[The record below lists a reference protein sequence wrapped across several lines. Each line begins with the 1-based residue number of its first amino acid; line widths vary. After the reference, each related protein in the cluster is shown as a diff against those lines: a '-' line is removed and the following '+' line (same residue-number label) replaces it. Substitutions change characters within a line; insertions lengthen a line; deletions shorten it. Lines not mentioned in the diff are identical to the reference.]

1 MQKILT
7 SVLFMTS
14 LSVQAIPVM
23 NFFELGIAD
32 GQNISYK
39 QVAQH
44 NIQTSIK
51 NEKGTLAMIA
61 LQSQNDPQMGYMLEL
76 YADEAAYQ
84 IHKKSPQYHYFLQA
98 SPKILTDH
106 KKFTP
111 LTLQFL
117 ADKAFTPSET
127 MQSNL
132 VKVSVKPEYQS
143 EFAQIVKNEM
153 QIAMDK
159 ENGVWLMAAG
169 TEKNAPNHWLFFEIY
184 ADAKAYEQHR
194 KTPHFQEYLSKT
206 AQMVEEKEMLKVKA
220 EVVGKQGGFRYY

>member
-1 MQKILT
+1 MKKLIAALT
-7 SVLFMTS
+7 LTAS
-14 LSVQAIPVM
+14 LSSQATPIM
-23 NFFELGIAD
+23 NFFELGIGE
-32 GQNISYK
+32 GQNAAYH

-61 LQSQNDPQMGYMLEL
+61 LQSQNNPQMGYMLEL

-84 IHKKSPQYHYFLQA
+84 THKNSPQYQYFLQE

-106 KKFTP
+106 KQFTP
-111 LTLQFL
+111 LTPQFW
-117 ADKAFTPSET
+117 ADKTFTPSET
-127 MQSNL
+127 MQANL
-132 VKVSVKPEYQS
+132 VKVRVKPEYQS

-194 KTPHFQEYLSKT
+194 QTPHFQEYLSKT
-206 AQMVEEKEMLKVKA
+206 EEMVEEKEMLKVKA
-220 EVVGKQGGFRYY
+220 EVVGNRGGFGE